1 MMKLSEAGIGEH
13 LRVVEV
19 SGNGRVSKR
28 LTEMGLVPGVAVSVI
43 RAAPFGDPIQIRL
56 RGYDLALRRSEAAG
70 VIVDA
75 EGGDEA

>member
-1 MMKLSEAGIGEH
+1 MKLSEAGIGDH

-28 LTEMGLVPGVAVSVI
+28 LTEMGLVPGVAVLVI
-43 RAAPFGDPIQIRL
+43 RAAPFGDPFQIRL

-75 EGGDEA
+75 EGGNEA

>member
-19 SGNGRVSKR
+19 SGNGRISKR

-75 EGGDEA
+75 EGGNEA